1 MIENKRDHI
10 FLSYATEDWS
20 LCEWLGRRL
29 AAEGYAIWCDRL
41 KMLGGENWPNDIEI
55 AIAERT
61 FRMLALMS
69 RASMHKPNP
78 QGEWQKARAV
88 GAKLGV
94 EDFLIPLNVEGLR
107 SDEIIWNFQTINYI
121 NFSHSW
127 ANGLTAV
134 LKKLRSVSAPRVLN
148 EGRQL
153 AIESTF
159 MKTAIREESE
169 ILVSNCFEIIQIP
182 RYLRIY
188 SITSGPLSIDE
199 RRALRRGWA
208 CSDVTPVTV
217 LAFHDPPAGVSANHC
232 FQYVK
237 QVAWRDAIKV
247 DGIDSRDLVVRLI
260 RRCLYRLMEEFGLKY
275 SEASGNFFLPPGF
288 LQNDRVPVILPNGR
302 QSWFRGVGKRK
313 YSTAKGGEDYRYH
326 LSPSFDIVREHDE
339 PTALFLRNRVHL
351 TDIHGKELEGRKV
364 PSRRKHLCRGWFNR
378 EWCVRTLGIAQMLAD
393 DDMHIRFGP
402 DGEQQLII
410 GAEPVAMEVSHRI
423 CDELVGEIDETYT
436 AWHSGEEAGTDDFNE
451 EE

>member
-1 MIENKRDHI
+1 MENKRDHI
-10 FLSYATEDWS
+10 FLSYATEDWPF
-20 LCEWLGRRL
+20 CEWLGRRL

-69 RASMHKPNP
+69 RASMRKPNP
-78 QGEWQKARAV
+78 QGEWQKARAM

-121 NFSHSW
+121 SFSHSW
-127 ANGLTAV
+127 SDGLAAV
-134 LKKLRSVSAPRVLN
+134 LKKLHSVSAPRVLK
-148 EGRQL
+148 EGRRL

-188 SITSGPLSIDE
+188 SVNASPISKSEGHE
-199 RRALRRGWA
+199 LRKEWA
-208 CSDVTPVTV
+208 CSDVTPSTV
-217 LAFHDPPAGVSANHC
+217 LAFHDPPTDVAARHN

-237 QVAWRDAIKV
+237 QVSWRDAIKV

-260 RRCLYRLMEEFGLKY
+260 RRCLDRLMTEFGLKY
-275 SEASGNFFLPPGF
+275 SEASGNFFSSPW
-288 LQNDRVPVILPNGR
+288 
-302 QSWFRGVGKRK
+302 S
-313 YSTAKGGEDYRYH
+313 ST
-326 LSPSFDIVREHDE
+326 
-339 PTALFLRNRVHL
+339 
-351 TDIHGKELEGRKV
+351 
-364 PSRRKHLCRGWFNR
+364 
-378 EWCVRTLGIAQMLAD
+378 
-393 DDMHIRFGP
+393 
-402 DGEQQLII
+402 
-410 GAEPVAMEVSHRI
+410 
-423 CDELVGEIDETYT
+423 
-436 AWHSGEEAGTDDFNE
+436 
-451 EE
+451 